1 MSMMKDFKEFAIKG
15 NVVDLA
21 VGIIIG
27 AAFKSIISSFVND
40 VIMPPIGLALGGVDF
55 SQLYINLSQNTY
67 SSLAEATKAAAPVI
81 KYGAFIQ
88 AVVDFV
94 IIAFVVFMMVR
105 MIAKMQKKQEEAP
118 AAPAAT
124 PEDIVLLREIRDSL
138 KK

>member
-1 MSMMKDFKEFAIKG
+1 MSMMKDFKDFAMKG

-27 AAFKSIISSFVND
+27 AAFKSIITSFVKD
-40 VIMPPIGLALGGVDF
+40 VIMPPIGMALGGVDF
-55 SQLYINLSQNTY
+55 SQLYVNLN
-67 SSLAEATKAAAPVI
+67 EATYETLAAAEKAGAPVI

-88 AVVDFV
+88 TVVDFI

-105 MIAKMQKKQEEAP
+105 MITKMQKKKEEAP
-118 AAPAAT
+118 AAPAET
-124 PEDIVLLREIRDSL
+124 PADIVLLTEIRDSL

>member
-1 MSMMKDFKEFAIKG
+1 MSMMKDFKDFAMKG

-27 AAFKSIISSFVND
+27 AAFKAIITSFVKD
-40 VIMPPIGLALGGVDF
+40 VVMPPIGMALGGVDF
-55 SQLYINLSQNTY
+55 SQLYINLSETTY
-67 SSLAEATKAAAPVI
+67 TSLAEATKAAAPVI

-88 AVVDFV
+88 TVVDFI

-105 MIAKMQKKQEEAP
+105 MITKMQKTKEEAP
-118 AAPAAT
+118 AAPAPT
-124 PEDIVLLREIRDSL
+124 PEDITLLREIRDSL